1 MSVCV
6 CIYIHT
12 YILFCSNNKTTRQN
26 KKTSGELDGKVHWTL
41 TNKLKS
47 TSWLN
52 VVRQVVTAMV
62 LPLWWITINTV
73 FTRRCFIVLLRLHW
87 WSCRNRC
94 VVVDAGRYHRLWHS
108 LSTAAPWRRCRRRRS
123 LLTALDHT
131 DMGRQKTSINALS
144 RTGSCRILC
153 RSTDIWATRRLG
165 DRCLGD
171 RFLDDNLGDT
181 GWTFRRQQSD
191 VWAAI
196 NICSGRGFLL
206 ASRLQRRF
214 SLCKSVLERL
224 WTLLK
229 W

>member
-1 MSVCV
+1 M
-6 CIYIHT
+6 
-12 YILFCSNNKTTRQN
+12 
-26 KKTSGELDGKVHWTL
+26 
-41 TNKLKS
+41 
-47 TSWLN
+47 
-52 VVRQVVTAMV
+52 
-62 LPLWWITINTV
+62 

-206 ASRLQRRF
+206 ASRLQRCF

-224 WTLLK
+224 
-229 W
+229 